1 MSAGAVQFL
10 NRHTRMRRLADKMTW
25 HAGAKRGVKAL
36 PGVEEDVGMIG
47 LHWGEEFIE
56 LVPWSGRVTW
66 QVPAVCDAAPHTHAD
81 GTVLGPCFL
90 NSIDGG

>member
-1 MSAGAVQFL
+1 MSRSAHKGRGSDKL
-10 NRHTRMRRLADKMTW
+10 TR

-47 LHWGEEFIE
+47 LHWGEQFIE

-66 QVPAVCDAAPHTHAD
+66 QVRDVCDAARRRHNA
-81 GTVLGPCFL
+81 GSLIFGQRC
-90 NSIDGG
+90 